1 MIDLPLDTV
10 FTRSVTQHRTKQQL
24 IDERRYQDVE
34 EAGWGDHVVDD
45 FCERAALEGFIIES
59 KDVRS
64 DTSCPQGSGSSFT
77 CTIDLNVWKTKLA
90 LPDGLTDSGL
100 EARVLHKGGYGHRYS
115 HENTC
120 YAVVDDYGI
129 DLVQFGDPEALE
141 IMIGLLMFELEDRRL
156 ALCRDL
162 HAAMEKERD
171 WLTSDECIWENL
183 VENNVL
189 EEEDW
194 ALASP
199 EEE

>member
-1 MIDLPLDTV
+1 M

-34 EAGWGDHVVDD
+34 EAGWGDYVVDD
-45 FCERAALEGFIIES
+45 FCERAALEGFIIEP
-59 KDVRS
+59 KDVQS
-64 DTSCPQGSGSSFT
+64 DTSCTQGSGSSFT
-77 CTIDLNVWKTKLA
+77 GYIKLSVWKTKLA
-90 LPDGLTDSGL
+90 LPSGFTR
-100 EARVLHKGGYGHRYS
+100 EIGARVSRKDGYGQRYS
-115 HENTC
+115 HERTC
-120 YAVVDDYGI
+120 YAEVDDEEV
-129 DLVQFGDPEALE
+129 DLGAFGDPRTISVLL
-141 IMIGLLMFELEDRRL
+141 GLLAVELEDRRL

-171 WLTSDECIWENL
+171 WLTSDECVWESL